1 MSVSPKSKPTSPR
14 GKSASPSKSVSP
26 SKRKQESPPRG
37 RPPKRSNIFEMSR
50 SPPLH
55 SPRVFLPSVTV
66 QPEGHAKHTR
76 HAPSPP
82 PLTAADRT
90 RKTKSAKSAK
100 GTGKSKADSPSF
112 ETPGSE
118 AAARLST
125 SSPFLDWLDMH
136 TDSFLKKLKSY
147 NKSPKSPEK
156 VTDPTKLDPVRY
168 PDPEEGIISKA
179 HVAQYPIYAK
189 SYVEYLLTGDAMM
202 TVAIPVPAV
211 RDKRVE
217 YPLPGDISPIDT
229 TKVPRDSET
238 NEEFMMSGA
247 LPAVQDENATQ
258 AVMTDVH
265 LLQDVRDDFT
275 VEVTQ
280 GMMTDMLPL
289 ERIAQTMLTGASP
302 LQDKQDEAIEDTTPA
317 TS

>member
-1 MSVSPKSKPTSPR
+1 
-14 GKSASPSKSVSP
+14 
-26 SKRKQESPPRG
+26 
-37 RPPKRSNIFEMSR
+37 
-50 SPPLH
+50 
-55 SPRVFLPSVTV
+55 
-66 QPEGHAKHTR
+66 
-76 HAPSPP
+76 
-82 PLTAADRT
+82 
-90 RKTKSAKSAK
+90 
-100 GTGKSKADSPSF
+100 
-112 ETPGSE
+112 
-118 AAARLST
+118 
-125 SSPFLDWLDMH
+125 MH